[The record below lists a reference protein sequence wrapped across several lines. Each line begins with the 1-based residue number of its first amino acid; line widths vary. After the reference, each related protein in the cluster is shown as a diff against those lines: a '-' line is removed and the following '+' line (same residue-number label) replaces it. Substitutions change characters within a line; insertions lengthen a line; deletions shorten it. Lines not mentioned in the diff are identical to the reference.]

1 MILKLDKPKL
11 LGDAISIISE
21 IVTEVRIKL
30 LKEGMSII
38 AVDPANVAL
47 IIFKL
52 PKESFTRR
60 SISKGYSAFYSSING
75 VDEIAELSKIL
86 LKENRSNAYKYS
98 WIDGNETLERLCEY
112 GQQYK
117 KDSMHLRVEPLALA
131 LLPSR

>member
-52 PKESFTRR
+52 PKESFTLYEAGHEVWGRLEKN
-60 SISKGYSAFYSSING
+60 IEKGFKFSKYNF
-75 VDEIAELSKIL
+75 
-86 LKENRSNAYKYS
+86 
-98 WIDGNETLERLCEY
+98 
-112 GQQYK
+112 
-117 KDSMHLRVEPLALA
+117 
-131 LLPSR
+131 